1 MIALG
6 LDIGTTTIAAVA
18 YDVDAHRLL
27 ARVTVPHD
35 AGCTPADK
43 LGSGWAEIDLAR
55 SFAIALSAMRQIV
68 GSLGE
73 QSARVRRIGVTGQMH
88 GVAFLD
94 ANLRPV
100 RPAIT
105 WQDQRTAASVADFI
119 ARCGGEGAFA
129 NMGCLPAAGYLGPTL
144 AWLRQHDRLPRAVA
158 CFIPDAVASMLT
170 AVRRAEARRAA
181 HCRGESPV
189 TDATLAASSG
199 IYDIVSHEWDR
210 HMLSALGLSDVLLP
224 TVGAAGA
231 GLGLLDGAIA
241 GRLGLTAGVVVGVPL
256 GDHQASLIGSAADR
270 VGCVHINI
278 GTSSQISA
286 VVDRFAPV
294 DTVHGIET
302 RPFPGRRYVR
312 SGAGLC
318 GGEAFALLRR
328 FFEATATLLG
338 CEPPPSQEA
347 YAAMV
352 RAASAVPFS
361 ADGLRADVR
370 FDGARYRPAVAAA
383 LTFLRRANFTPAH
396 VARAVLEGI
405 VDELWQFFEAMQAE
419 GIRASRLIGS
429 GNALRSNPLLVEIL
443 SSRFGLPMQLAQWEE
458 EAAVGAAI
466 VAARGAAEGQ
476 GGAGVERSC

>member
-27 ARVTVPHD
+27 ARVTAPHD
-35 AGCTPADK
+35 ASCTPADK
-43 LGSGWAEIDLAR
+43 LRLGWAEIDLAR
-55 SFAIALSAMRQIV
+55 SFAIALSAMQQVV
-68 GSLGE
+68 GQLDE

-94 ANLRPV
+94 ANLWPV

-105 WQDQRTAASVADFI
+105 WQDQRTTTSVADFI
-119 ARCGGEGAFA
+119 ARCGGEEAFA
-129 NMGCLPAAGYLGPTL
+129 HMGCLPAAGYLGPTL

-170 AVRRAEARRAA
+170 AARPRAA
-181 HCRGESPV
+181 HRRRESPM

-199 IYDIVSHEWDR
+199 IYDIVSREWDQ

-224 TVGAAGA
+224 AVGAAGA
-231 GLGLLDGAIA
+231 DLGFLDGAIA
-241 GRLGLTAGVVVGVPL
+241 GRLGLTAEVVVGVPL
-256 GDHQASLIGSAADR
+256 GDHQASLVGSAADQ

-286 VVDRFAPV
+286 VVDRFSPV

-302 RPFPGRRYVR
+302 RPFPGRRYLR

-338 CEPPPSQEA
+338 CEPPPSHEA
-347 YAAMV
+347 YAAMM
-352 RAASAVPFS
+352 RAASAVPS
-361 ADGLRADVR
+361 GADGLRADVH

-443 SSRFGLPMQLAQWEE
+443 SSRFGLPVQLAQWEE

-476 GGAGVERSC
+476 GGAG

>member
-43 LGSGWAEIDLAR
+43 LGLGWAEIDLAR
-55 SFAIALSAMRQIV
+55 SFAIALSAMRQVV

-144 AWLRQHDRLPRAVA
+144 AWLRQHDRLPRAAA
-158 CFIPDAVASMLT
+158 CFIPDAVASMLM
-170 AVRRAEARRAA
+170 AVRCASHR
-181 HCRGESPV
+181 RGESPM

-199 IYDIVSHEWDR
+199 IYDIVNQAWDR
-210 HMLSALGLSDVLLP
+210 HVLDALGLGDAMLP
-224 TVGAAGA
+224 AVGTAGA
-231 GLGLLDGAIA
+231 DLGLLDGTIA
-241 GRLGLTAGVVVGVPL
+241 GRLGLTAEVVVGVPL

-294 DTVHGIET
+294 DTVRGIET

-352 RAASAVPFS
+352 RAASAVPS
-361 ADGLRADVR
+361 GTDGLRADVR

-383 LTFLRRANFTPAH
+383 LTFLRRTNFTPAH

-419 GIRASRLIGS
+419 GICASRLIGS
-429 GNALRSNPLLVEIL
+429 GNALRSNPLLVEVL

-466 VAARGAAEGQ
+466 VAARGAAEGRD
-476 GGAGVERSC
+476 GAGVERGW